1 MQNKVSAEF
10 QQEENY
16 FDFENAFSAKELPMI
31 KKLQN
36 NAKIHADKATNT
48 NSVLDK
54 DIYDWL
60 SQQDMPTKNHIN
72 GLLRHI
78 MDMNLRLA

>member
-1 MQNKVSAEF
+1 MQNKVSTEF

-36 NAKIHADKATNT
+36 NAKNHADKATNT